1 MSLPDDEVAELKQ
14 LFSGIQAAKEGGI
27 TYVLLPNAKLPSGCT
42 PEVIDLLLCPAERD
56 GYPSRL
62 YFSQQIASPKSLNWN
77 GNTRVL
83 ERNWFAYSWKVAQ
96 GIRLA
101 QMVLA
106 HLQAF
111 R

>member
-1 MSLPDDEVAELKQ
+1 MLYGS
-14 LFSGIQAAKEGGI
+14 IQAAKEGGI
-27 TYVLLPNAKLPSGCT
+27 TYILLPSAKLPPGCT
-42 PEVIDLLLCPAERD
+42 PATLDLLLCPAERD
-56 GYPSRL
+56 GYSSRL
-62 YFSQQIASPKSLNWN
+62 YFSQQVTAPKPLNWN
-77 GNTRVL
+77 GQTRVL
-83 ERNWFAYSWKVAQ
+83 ERNWFTYSWKIEP